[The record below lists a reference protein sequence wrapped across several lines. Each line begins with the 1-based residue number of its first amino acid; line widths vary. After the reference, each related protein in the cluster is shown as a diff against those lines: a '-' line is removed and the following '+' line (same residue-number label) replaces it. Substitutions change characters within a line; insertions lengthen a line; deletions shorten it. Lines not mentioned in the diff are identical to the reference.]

1 MKKLLREPLLHFV
14 LLGAALFAVF
24 GMMKQRGG
32 VEPGNIIIT
41 QGRIEHLATG
51 FARTRQRPP
60 TAEELEALIR
70 DAVREEVYV
79 REAMAMGLD
88 RDDTV
93 IRRRLRQKLEFVSED
108 IAALAEPSDA
118 DLRAFLQ
125 SHPDKFRDEPR
136 FTFSH
141 VYLNPQRHRDRLA
154 RDATDLLARLKR
166 AGAKADVTAL
176 GDPFLLAHHFDA
188 APGSEIAKQFGE
200 KFAGALK
207 DLGPGEWRGPVQSG
221 YGVHLVRVAEV
232 VPGRVPPLEEIRGT
246 VSREWSN
253 LQRQKANEDFFQ
265 ALLGRYS
272 VTIERP
278 QAADAGSKLTA
289 AAR

>member
-141 VYLNPQRHRDRLA
+141 VYL
-154 RDATDLLARLKR
+154 
-166 AGAKADVTAL
+166 
-176 GDPFLLAHHFDA
+176 
-188 APGSEIAKQFGE
+188 
-200 KFAGALK
+200 
-207 DLGPGEWRGPVQSG
+207 
-221 YGVHLVRVAEV
+221 
-232 VPGRVPPLEEIRGT
+232 
-246 VSREWSN
+246 
-253 LQRQKANEDFFQ
+253 
-265 ALLGRYS
+265 
-272 VTIERP
+272 
-278 QAADAGSKLTA
+278 
-289 AAR
+289 